1 MDLLEIPAK
10 ANGIRFGIVHIAI
23 GSGSDAGFCI
33 ERKNA

>member
-1 MDLLEIPAK
+1 MDLLETPAR
-10 ANGIRFGIVHIAI
+10 ANGIRFGIVRIAI